1 MNDIVRFLWI
11 CGIVLFCTG
20 RVAGADDRTRQTPVL
35 LTFDVEIE
43 ADIAA
48 LRDLNPPGSCTLFVT
63 GEFAQAHPDLVRDWS
78 QRHEIACHTMTHPH
92 LPQLDAAKQFAE
104 IRDSAEAIRKATGLF
119 PLGFRAPYLESNDE
133 TREALVQLGFRYQSS
148 AWEIN
153 HRDKSDATL
162 LEFPISDGRFKD
174 RITVAGDYNLFD
186 SDHMTDE
193 DALTFLLKLYNEHRM
208 SGYPLVILLHPHLA
222 AAHAGVFKKFIERGQ
237 QTGAGWTCFRDWLR
251 GAAAVPI
258 KHRAAWVDVDA
269 TVYEPEDLVGQA
281 RRIGLTDLIVKAYD
295 PYDGALYGPGRE
307 NDAFFNGIIDEAH
320 RAGMRVHAWF
330 PICFDPQRL
339 KKHPEWGMVD
349 ANGLRST
356 EWVCPTNTAWRQ
368 EFLAIFKDLLD
379 HYGVDGI
386 HFDYI
391 RFPNAE
397 VCQCPACRK
406 ELSRRASVAWPLGL
420 ELIDQ
425 SDTQAAWFDYRSDL
439 IHDLTE
445 EFATAIRKCQEGVI
459 VSAALKPEGAI
470 NFDGVK
476 LYGQSYRELAPLLDF
491 VAPMAY
497 HQLEGEPV
505 GWVKAVQLSARW
517 RSGFT
522 PVWHG
527 IQAYEDREH
536 PPMDLGEFGRLL
548 DSMGSG
554 SDGVA
559 LFAFGPM
566 LSLVTE
572 AESHANMPQGADELV
587 RRWVLGQKVA
597 TTGATAP
604 AARPDVVDVRSRPA
618 GGTATHASDRAMQH
632 NWFWGAFSGAV
643 AIGLLWAVR
652 SRARE
657 PIPIF
662 PELPLSVLD
671 ALAAEPNMT
680 GPLAAMIV
688 RRLRQL
694 RPADL
699 DRIRTKSLLSRL
711 REAGGQVSDVDLEVL
726 DPGRLAITQAKDAGW
741 VRDVGLRWC
750 LTPEGRRLLDELV
763 SQNNSEHWD
772 RFIEERLDESLLVT
786 CPTCRTVLAG
796 LWLRPT
802 LGCHSCHHR
811 FPIHQSPAV
820 TIESRAHSAPTGTG
834 YMQASV

>member
-1 MNDIVRFLWI
+1 MNDLRRFFWVVGLALA
-11 CGIVLFCTG
+11 CANPAA
-20 RVAGADDRTRQTPVL
+20 RADERPQQCPVL

-48 LRDLNPPGSCTLFVT
+48 LKALDPPGSCTFFVT
-63 GEFAQAHPDLVRDWS
+63 GEFAQAHPDIVKDWA
-78 QRHEIACHTMTHPH
+78 QRHEIGCHTVTHPH
-92 LPQLDAAKQFAE
+92 LTQLDAAKQFAE
-104 IRDSAEAIRKATGLF
+104 IRDSAEAVKKATGIF

-153 HRDKSDATL
+153 HRDKSDSKL
-162 LEFPISDGRFKD
+162 LEFPISDGLFKD
-174 RITVAGDYNLFD
+174 RVTVAGDYNLFD
-186 SDHMTDE
+186 GDRLSDE

-208 SGYPLVILLHPHLA
+208 SGRPLVILLHPHLA
-222 AAHAGVFKKFIERGQ
+222 AAHSVVFKKFIERVEQ
-237 QTGAGWTCFRDWLR
+237 AGANWTCFRDWLHE
-251 GAAAVPI
+251 AETVPI

-269 TVYEPEDLVGQA
+269 TVYEPEDLVGPA
-281 RRIGLTDLIVKAYD
+281 RRIGLTDLLVKAYD
-295 PYDGALYGPGRE
+295 PYEGALFGPGRE
-307 NDAFFNGIIDEAH
+307 NDAFFNGMIDEAH

-330 PICFDPQRL
+330 PICYDPQRL
-339 KKHPEWGMVD
+339 KQHPEWGMVD
-349 ANGLRST
+349 ANGLRSD
-356 EWVCPTNTAWRQ
+356 EWVCPTNAAWRK
-368 EFLAIFKDLLD
+368 EFLAMFKDLLD
-379 HYGVDGI
+379 NYGVDGI

-397 VCQCPACRK
+397 VCQCATCRK
-406 ELSRRASVAWPLGL
+406 ELSRRASVDWPLGL

-425 SDTQAAWFDYRSDL
+425 SDTQAAWFDYRTDL

-445 EFATAIRKCQEGVI
+445 EFTTAIRKWQEGVV

-470 NFDGVK
+470 NFEGVK

-505 GWVKAVQLSARW
+505 GWVRAVQTSARW

-548 DSMGSG
+548 DSMHSG

-559 LFAFGPM
+559 LFALGPM

-572 AESHANMPQGADELV
+572 EERHANMPRGADDLV
-587 RRWVLGQKVA
+587 RRWVQGQSVA
-597 TTGATAP
+597 PAGAAAP
-604 AARPDVVDVRSRPA
+604 AARPDLVDVRSRGA
-618 GGTATHASDRAMQH
+618 GRTARETSGGAIGRM
-632 NWFWGAFSGAV
+632 WFWGVLSGATAV
-643 AIGLLWAVR
+643 GLFWAVR
-652 SRARE
+652 SRFRQKE
-657 PIPIF
+657 PIF
-662 PELPLSVLD
+662 PELPLSILES
-671 ALAAEPNMT
+671 LAIELKLT
-680 GPLAAMIV
+680 GPQAQLIV
-688 RRLRQL
+688 QRLQVL

-699 DRIRTKSLLSRL
+699 RRIQSAS
-711 REAGGQVSDVDLEVL
+711 
-726 DPGRLAITQAKDAGW
+726 
-741 VRDVGLRWC
+741 C
-750 LTPEGRRLLDELV
+750 
-763 SQNNSEHWD
+763 NNCGEWD
-772 RFIEERLDESLLVT
+772 RFVEERLGESLRVT
-786 CPTCRTVLAG
+786 CPTCGAVLAG

-802 LGCHSCHHR
+802 LGCPSCHHR

-820 TIESRAHSAPTGTG
+820 TVEPAPNSALCRRP
-834 YMQASV
+834 